1 VCELFRIQLKM
12 PARDKI
18 LSARKSQKRSNNTH
32 HVSSNG
38 EYVCII
44 INNSQKLDFPDSQS
58 RRMVCLTP
66 SKSEC
71 TPWDRQ
77 FRRIPLL
84 VELSERLV
92 IQSREKLSMIYILDG
107 ARAVHVRLVST
118 HASSIS
124 SRISIAFSI
133 AGRIPW
139 L

>member
-1 VCELFRIQLKM
+1 M

-38 EYVCII
+38 EYVYIV

-58 RRMVCLTP
+58 RRMMRLTP

-71 TPWDRQ
+71 TPWDRRS
-77 FRRIPLL
+77 RRIPLL
-84 VELSERLV
+84 VELSERLM
-92 IQSREKLSMIYILDG
+92 IQSREKFVDDILDG